1 MSEAALKNIIVCM
14 KQVLDPEIPLSLF
27 RIDPEARTAIPP
39 KATPP
44 VLSPFD
50 ESALEAALQIK
61 DSQDATVTVVSLGKK
76 LVKAVVTAPL
86 AAGADQL
93 VLLQD
98 PAFDEFNTQLTAS
111 AIATAIGRLGPYDL
125 ILCGLQAADT
135 NSGQVGTG
143 IAGLLGVPCIT
154 AARKVG
160 LEGDKVVV
168 ERSLPDGHEVLEVP
182 CPAVVTA
189 TYEVGSL
196 REPGLEAFMSAGQ
209 KPITTWSAAD
219 LGMEPEGANRF
230 EILTMETPVHEGR
243 CEILEGASA
252 EEKASQLLARLRE
265 TKVI

>member
-1 MSEAALKNIIVCM
+1 MIRKSPCRSFAS
-14 KQVLDPEIPLSLF
+14 IPKHK
-27 RIDPEARTAIPP
+27 IAIPP

-61 DSQDATVTVVSLGKK
+61 DAQEATVTVISLGKK
-76 LVKAVVTAPL
+76 LVKAVATASL

-98 PAFDEFNTQLTAS
+98 GAFDDFDTHLTAS
-111 AIATAIGRLGPYDL
+111 AIATAIGRLGQYDL

-135 NSGQVGTG
+135 NTGQVGTI
-143 IAGLLGVPCIT
+143 IAGLLGIPCIT

-160 LEGDKVVV
+160 LEGDKVIV
-168 ERSLPDGHEVLEVP
+168 ERSLPDGYEVLEVP
-182 CPAVVTA
+182 CPAVVTT

-196 REPGLEAFMSAGQ
+196 REPGVEAFMSAGR

-219 LGMEPEGANRF
+219 LGIEVGGTNRF

-243 CEILEGASA
+243 CEILEGAGP
-252 EEKASQLLARLRE
+252 EEKATQLLARLRE

>member
-1 MSEAALKNIIVCM
+1 MSEAALKNVVVCM

-27 RIDPEARTAIPP
+27 RIDAETRIAIPP

-61 DSQDATVTVVSLGKK
+61 DAEETRVTVISLGRKF
-76 LVKAVVTAPL
+76 VRAVVTAPL

-98 PAFDEFNTQLTAS
+98 GAFDEFDTRLTAS
-111 AIATAIGRLGPYDL
+111 AIAAAIGKLEQYDL

-135 NSGQVGTG
+135 NSGQVGTS
-143 IAGLLGVPCIT
+143 IAGLLGIPCIT
-154 AARKVG
+154 AARRVWM
-160 LEGDKVVV
+160 EGDTVVV
-168 ERSLPDGHEVLEVP
+168 ERSLPDGYEVMEVP
-182 CPAVVTA
+182 CPAVVTV

-196 REPGLEAFMSAGQ
+196 REPGVEAFMSAGQ
-209 KPITTWSAAD
+209 KPVTTWSTAD
-219 LGMEPEGANRF
+219 LGIDLAGASRF

-243 CEILEGASA
+243 CEILEGASP
-252 EEKASQLLARLRE
+252 EEKAGQLLARLRE
-265 TKVI
+265 AKVI

>member
-1 MSEAALKNIIVCM
+1 MSEAVLKNIVVCM

-27 RIDPEARTAIPP
+27 RIDSEARIAIPP

-61 DSQDATVTVVSLGKK
+61 DVQETTVTVISLGKK
-76 LVKAVVTAPL
+76 LVKAVATAAL

-98 PAFDEFNTQLTAS
+98 AGFDDFNTQLTAS
-111 AIATAIGRLGPYDL
+111 AIATAIGKLGQYDL

-135 NSGQVGTG
+135 NTGQVGTS
-143 IAGLLGVPCIT
+143 IAGLLGIPCIT

-160 LEGDKVVV
+160 LEGDKIIV
-168 ERSLPDGHEVLEVP
+168 ERSLPDGYEVLEVP
-182 CPAVVTA
+182 CPAVVTT

-196 REPGLEAFMSAGQ
+196 REPGVEAFMSAGQ
-209 KPITTWSAAD
+209 KPITTWNAAD
-219 LGMEPEGANRF
+219 LGIEPCVPNQF

-243 CEILEGASA
+243 CEILEAAGP
-252 EEKASQLLARLRE
+252 EEKAAQLLARLRE
-265 TKVI
+265 AKVI

>member
-1 MSEAALKNIIVCM
+1 MKNIVVCM

-27 RIDPEARTAIPP
+27 RIDPDAKTAIPP

-61 DSQDATVTVVSLGKK
+61 DAQEATISVMSLGKK
-76 LVKAVVTAPL
+76 FVRTVVTSPL

-93 VLLQD
+93 FLLQD
-98 PAFDEFNTQLTAS
+98 PGFDEFNAQLTAS
-111 AIATAIGRLGPYDL
+111 ALAAAVGKVGQYDL

-135 NSGQVGTG
+135 NSGQVGTR
-143 IAGLLGVPCIT
+143 IAGLLGIPCVT

-168 ERSLPDGHEVLEVP
+168 ERSLPDGYEVLEVP
-182 CPAVVTA
+182 CPAVVTT

-196 REPGLEAFMSAGQ
+196 REPGVEAFMSAGQ

-219 LGMEPEGANRF
+219 LGLDLGAAKQF
-230 EILTMETPVHEGR
+230 EMLTMETPVHEGR
-243 CEILEGASA
+243 CEIIEGAGP
-252 EEKASQLLARLRE
+252 EEKARGLIARLRE
-265 TKVI
+265 TKAI

>member
-1 MSEAALKNIIVCM
+1 MSEAALKGIIVCM

-27 RIDPEARTAIPP
+27 RIDPEARMAVPP

-61 DSQDATVTVVSLGKK
+61 DAQDTTVTVISLGKK
-76 LVKAVVTAPL
+76 LVRAVVTAPL

-93 VLLQD
+93 ILLQD
-98 PAFDEFNTQLTAS
+98 AAFDEFDTRLTAS
-111 AIATAIGRLGPYDL
+111 AIATAIGRVGPYDL

-135 NSGQVGTG
+135 NSGQVGTN
-143 IAGLLGVPCIT
+143 IAGLLGIPCIT
-154 AARKVG
+154 AVRKVN

-182 CPAVVTA
+182 CPAVVTT
-189 TYEVGSL
+189 TYEVGPL
-196 REPGLEAFMSAGQ
+196 REPGVEAFMSAGQ

-219 LGMEPEGANRF
+219 LGVDVDAARQL
-230 EILTMETPVHEGR
+230 EISSMETPAHEGR
-243 CEILEGASA
+243 CEILEGANA
-252 EEKASQLLARLRE
+252 EEKAELLLARLRE

>member
-1 MSEAALKNIIVCM
+1 M
-14 KQVLDPEIPLSLF
+14 
-27 RIDPEARTAIPP
+27 
-39 KATPP
+39 
-44 VLSPFD
+44 LSPFD

-61 DSQDATVTVVSLGKK
+61 DAQEATVTVISLGKK
-76 LVKAVVTAPL
+76 LVKAVATASL

-98 PAFDEFNTQLTAS
+98 GAFDDFDTHLTAS
-111 AIATAIGRLGPYDL
+111 AIATAIGRLGEYDL

-135 NSGQVGTG
+135 NTGQVGTI
-143 IAGLLGVPCIT
+143 IAGLLGIPCIT

-160 LEGDKVVV
+160 LEGDKVIV
-168 ERSLPDGHEVLEVP
+168 ERSLPDGYEVLEVP
-182 CPAVVTA
+182 CPAVVTT

-196 REPGLEAFMSAGQ
+196 REPGVEAFMSAGR

-219 LGMEPEGANRF
+219 LGIELGGTDRF

-243 CEILEGASA
+243 CEILEGAGP
-252 EEKASQLLARLRE
+252 EEKATQLLARLRE

>member
-1 MSEAALKNIIVCM
+1 MKNIIVCM

-27 RIDPEARTAIPP
+27 RIDPEARAAIPP

-61 DSQDATVTVVSLGKK
+61 DTLEATVTVVSLGKK
-76 LVKAVVTAPL
+76 LVRAVVTAPL
-86 AAGADQL
+86 AAGADRL

-98 PAFDEFNTQLTAS
+98 AAFHEFDTHLTAS
-111 AIATAIGRLGPYDL
+111 AIAAAIGRLGEYDL

-135 NSGQVGTG
+135 NAGQVGPI
-143 IAGLLGVPCIT
+143 IAGLLDVPCIT
-154 AARKVG
+154 AARKVR
-160 LEGDKVVV
+160 LEGDVVVV
-168 ERSLPDGHEVLEVP
+168 ERAVPDGYEVIEVP
-182 CPAVVTA
+182 CPAVVTT

-219 LGMEPEGANRF
+219 LGIEPGDTDRF
-230 EILTMETPVHEGR
+230 EMVSMEIPVHEGR
-243 CEILEGASA
+243 CEILEGAGP
-252 EEKASQLLARLRE
+252 EEKASALLARLRE
-265 TKVI
+265 SKVI

>member
-1 MSEAALKNIIVCM
+1 MSEAELKNIIVCM

-27 RIDPEARTAIPP
+27 RIDPEARIAIPP

-61 DSQDATVTVVSLGKK
+61 DAKDATITVISLGKK
-76 LVKAVVTAPL
+76 LVKAVVTASL

-98 PAFDEFNTQLTAS
+98 AAFDEFDTGLTAS
-111 AIATAIGRLGPYDL
+111 AIATAIGKLGPYDL

-135 NSGQVGTG
+135 NTGQVGTR
-143 IAGLLGVPCIT
+143 IAGLLGIPCIT

-160 LEGDKVVV
+160 LEDDKVVV
-168 ERSLPDGHEVLEVP
+168 ERSLPDGYEVLEVP
-182 CPAVVTA
+182 CPAVVTT

-196 REPGLEAFMSAGQ
+196 REPGLEAFMSVGQ

-219 LGMEPEGANRF
+219 LGLELGDTNRF
-230 EILTMETPVHEGR
+230 EMLTMETPVHEGQ
-243 CEILEGASA
+243 CEILEGAGVEQKA
-252 EEKASQLLARLRE
+252 EQLLARLRE

>member
-1 MSEAALKNIIVCM
+1 MKNIVVCM

-61 DSQDATVTVVSLGKK
+61 DSQEATISVVSLGKK
-76 LVKAVVTAPL
+76 FVRAVVTAPL

-93 VLLQD
+93 FLVQD
-98 PAFDEFNTQLTAS
+98 GAFDEFDTHLTAS
-111 AIATAIGRLGPYDL
+111 AIAAAIGKLGQYDL

-135 NSGQVGTG
+135 NSGQVGTT
-143 IAGLLGVPCIT
+143 IAGLLGIPCIT
-154 AARKVG
+154 AARRVG
-160 LEGDKVVV
+160 LEGDKVIV
-168 ERSLPDGHEVLEVP
+168 ERSLPDGYEVLEVP
-182 CPAVVTA
+182 CPAVVTT

-196 REPGLEAFMSAGQ
+196 REPGVEAFMSAGQ

-219 LGMEPEGANRF
+219 LGIDLGSSRRL

-243 CEILEGASA
+243 CEIIEGAGP
-252 EEKASQLLARLRE
+252 EEKARELLARLRE
-265 TKVI
+265 AKAI